1 MTMIDRNDDISGD
14 ELEFTKEGDPILK
27 PHVEFDL
34 ESSAQVT
41 LNIKLT
47 SKGIYTQMKRAIVE
61 TAMKVAKGHKPDAAK
76 ILGVS
81 LKTLYNWLKE
91 FQMYP
96 IENTDQPAALSNDR

>member
-1 MTMIDRNDDISGD
+1 MAMIDRSDDIPGN
-14 ELEFTKEGDPILK
+14 EKGFTKEGDPILK
-27 PHVEFDL
+27 PHVEFNL

-61 TAMKVAKGHKPDAAK
+61 TAMKVAKGYKPDAAK

-96 IENTDQPAALSNDR
+96 IENTDQPTALNEDR